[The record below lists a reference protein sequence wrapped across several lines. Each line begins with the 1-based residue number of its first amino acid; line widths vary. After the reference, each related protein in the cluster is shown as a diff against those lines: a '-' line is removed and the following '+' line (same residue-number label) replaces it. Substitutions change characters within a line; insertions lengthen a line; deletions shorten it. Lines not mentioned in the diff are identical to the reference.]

1 MIGLAL
7 RRAEGN
13 EGFAADVAPRR
24 PPRDVPAFSRAA
36 KEPVPAPRRAR

>member
-13 EGFAADVAPRR
+13 ERFAADVAPRR
-24 PPRDVPAFSRAA
+24 PPRDAPAFNRAA
-36 KEPVPAPRRAR
+36 KDPLPARRRVR